1 MKLSRTIS
9 YAVKATLAL
18 SEARPGATINCK
30 DLADAGEMPDR
41 FLLQILRSL
50 VTHGIL
56 RSTRGAKGGFALNR
70 SPDEISLLDVIEAV
84 DGPVQ
89 FTLPPASSD
98 GQQLQHELQSL
109 SERIRRELDELKLSQ
124 LVDPEHLEDHLRP
137 NSNGVTHD
145 ESYFMSSASR
155 GITVS

>member
-18 SEARPGATINCK
+18 SEARPGATVNCK

-56 RSTRGAKGGFALNR
+56 KSTRGAKGGFALNR
-70 SPDEISLLDVIEAV
+70 PPDEISLLDVIEAV
-84 DGPVQ
+84 DGPVH

-98 GQQLQHELQSL
+98 GKQLQHELQAL
-109 SERIRRELDELKLSQ
+109 SERIRSELAELKLSQ
-124 LVDPEHLEDHLRP
+124 LVDPDRLEDHLRP
-137 NSNGVTHD
+137 QPNDAEREDV
-145 ESYFMSSASR
+145 YASSASR
-155 GITVS
+155 GESYS